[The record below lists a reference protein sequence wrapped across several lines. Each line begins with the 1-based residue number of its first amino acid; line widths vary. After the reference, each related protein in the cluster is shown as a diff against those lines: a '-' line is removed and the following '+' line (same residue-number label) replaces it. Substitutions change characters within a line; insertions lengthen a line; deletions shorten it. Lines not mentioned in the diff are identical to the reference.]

1 VSTDAEDVTAVEP
14 ATDLTVR
21 QRTRWMPRA
30 VDAMALRYWLLS
42 RIGIFVLVS
51 AGAWLFADDRESRTP
66 VSYLDRWTQWDTVHY
81 TTIAHWGYDGQPGVG
96 QLAPLEAFFPGY
108 PLAIKGL
115 HLVTGLG
122 YVVAG
127 LVISFVASAVAITAL
142 ARIAEDEAKPGTV
155 PAVLAERT
163 VLLYVLAPS
172 AVFLAA
178 AYTEALFLAFAFPAW
193 LCARK
198 GRWAAAGVLAAF
210 ATGIRITGVF
220 LAVALIVEFIT
231 ARDGRRRWRS
241 APWLVVPFAPVVAY
255 FTYLHDRTGDWN
267 AWQHAQEKGWY
278 RTFHW
283 PWEALANTW
292 DAAYDK
298 QQSTIFAW
306 MFGAEILA
314 VAIGLLLTLWLLRER
329 RWAEAIY
336 IALQLWAFTTSYWFF
351 SVPRS
356 TLTWWPLW
364 TLLAAWS
371 LRRPIVLQA
380 YLAVFAPFAVA
391 FVLLFSN
398 GRWAG

>member
-1 VSTDAEDVTAVEP
+1 VSTEAEDVTASP
-14 ATDLTVR
+14 SASDLTTR
-21 QRTRWMPRA
+21 QSPRWVPRGS
-30 VDAMALRYWLLS
+30 DAIALRYWLFS

-51 AGAWLFADDRESRTP
+51 AGAWLFADDREDRTP
-66 VSYLDRWTQWDTVHY
+66 VGYLARWTQWDTVHY

-108 PLAIKGL
+108 PLAIRAL
-115 HLVTGLG
+115 HLLSGMG

-127 LVISFVASAVAITAL
+127 LVISFVASAVAVVAL
-142 ARIAEDEAKPGTV
+142 SRIAAAEARPGV
-155 PAVLAERT
+155 APQALAERT

-198 GRWAAAGVLAAF
+198 GRWASAGVLAAF
-210 ATGIRITGVF
+210 ASGIRITGVF
-220 LAVALIVEFIT
+220 LAVALIVEFLT
-231 ARDGRRRWRS
+231 AQDGRRRWKS
-241 APWLVVPFAPVVAY
+241 APWLLVPFAPVVAY
-255 FTYLHDRTGDWN
+255 MTYLHDRTGDWN
-267 AWQHAQEKGWY
+267 AWQHAQERGWY
-278 RTFHW
+278 RNFHW
-283 PWEALANTW
+283 PWQALANTW
-292 DAAYDK
+292 DAAFDEK
-298 QQSTIFAW
+298 QSTIFAW

-314 VAIGLLLTLWLLRER
+314 VGIGILLTLWLLRER
-329 RWAEAIY
+329 RWAEATY
-336 IALQLWAFTTSYWFF
+336 IALQLYAFTTSYWFF

-371 LRRPIVLQA
+371 LRRPVVLQA

>member
-1 VSTDAEDVTAVEP
+1 MSTEAEDVTGVEP
-14 ATDLTVR
+14 ELTVR
-21 QRTRWMPRA
+21 QRSRWVPRGI
-30 VDAMALRYWLLS
+30 DAMALRYWLLS
-42 RIGIFVLVS
+42 RISIFVLVS
-51 AGAWLFADDRESRTP
+51 AGAWLFADDRDDRTP
-66 VSYLDRWTQWDTVHY
+66 VGYLDRWTQWDTVHY
-81 TTIAHWGYDGQPGVG
+81 TTIAHWGYDGAPGVG

-115 HLVTGLG
+115 HLVSGLG
-122 YVVAG
+122 YVAAG
-127 LVISFVASAVAITAL
+127 LVISFVASAIAIVAL
-142 ARIAEDEAKPGTV
+142 ARIAALEAKPGV
-155 PAVLAERT
+155 LKEALAERT

-193 LCARK
+193 LCAKK
-198 GRWAAAGVLAAF
+198 GRWASAGLLAAC
-210 ATGIRITGVF
+210 ASGVRITGVF
-220 LAVALIVEFIT
+220 VAIALIVEFLT
-231 ARDGRRRWRS
+231 ASDGRRRWKS
-241 APWLVVPFAPVVAY
+241 APWLLVPFTPVIAY

-314 VAIGLLLTLWLLRER
+314 VGIGILLTLWLLYER
-329 RWAEAIY
+329 RWAEATY
-336 IALQLWAFTTSYWFF
+336 IALQLYAFTTSYWFF

-371 LRRPIVLQA
+371 LRRPVVLQA